1 VTALL
6 GLTPRQSEVLILHAE
21 GLSHAEAADRLGL
34 TEHTVKRHSEQVRKR
49 FGVSKTRHAVRKARE
64 EGLL

>member
-1 VTALL
+1 MTVIT
-6 GLTPRQSEVLILHAE
+6 GLTPKQSDVLRLLAE